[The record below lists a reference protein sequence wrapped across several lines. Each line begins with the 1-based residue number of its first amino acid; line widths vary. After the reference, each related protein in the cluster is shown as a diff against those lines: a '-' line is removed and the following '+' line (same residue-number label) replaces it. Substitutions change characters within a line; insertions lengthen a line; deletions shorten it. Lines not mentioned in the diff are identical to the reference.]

1 MKSYNIKPMTN
12 TKWRLFYSVLFYY
25 FLTVHLLP
33 CFVSRVYVHTAGTLE
48 TDVAHL
54 SIIVAVTSLVP
65 NLKKNTPWLCMCVGG
80 DVKAKERKKRKRI
93 VFLFL

>member
-1 MKSYNIKPMTN
+1 MC
-12 TKWRLFYSVLFYY
+12 Y
-25 FLTVHLLP
+25 FITFSQP
-33 CFVSRVYVHTAGTLE
+33 IYSRVSCHESIHTAGTLE

-80 DVKAKERKKRKRI
+80 DVKAKERKKKKKDSFSFSLEI
-93 VFLFL
+93 KVCNSNKNI